1 MLSARRACM
10 AGGRKPLLR
19 AGVTARVRSR
29 GDGGAAVG
37 PGSGQPPQHQ
47 PRPTHLARARS
58 RPHSLCTPGTALP
71 NSASALDDGAAPD
84 SDLNLAGARPR
95 IRAQLE
101 RGTARHVLTLRSSG
115 PCARRCVVSTVQLHT
130 HACCVCAYN
139 SSIKMWSVYA
149 MSGRSVG
156 GACGDLKYRVQ
167 CGTTCSIRRDGNL
180 THDTC
185 RVAESG
191 TAPHVRH
198 HLWRCSWRRQLQGR
212 SLGCPGRQAEELAKL
227 LLRPQVEDV
236 SRDAAAMLVARIVK
250 LTLLRLPRSPR
261 RLNPM

>member
-198 HLWRCSWRRQLQGR
+198 HRSGDAAGVGSSKVDPWDVLGGKPKNSPNFSCDHKWRTLVAMQRPCSWRG
-212 SLGCPGRQAEELAKL
+212 S
-227 LLRPQVEDV
+227 
-236 SRDAAAMLVARIVK
+236 
-250 LTLLRLPRSPR
+250 
-261 RLNPM
+261 